1 MNIQLQKRTR
11 DLTIDV
17 KGVRKDKN
25 NIRPENEK
33 LGRNRTMTTKR
44 KEGREGGR
52 ERKEKERKSEKEIT
66 EPSRNRENYRK
77 SHEYSS
83 G

>member
-1 MNIQLQKRTR
+1 MGHEKAWILVRRQYHGKDPEIIMNIQLQKRTK

-25 NIRPENEK
+25 NIQPENEK

-44 KEGREGGR
+44 KEEREGGR
-52 ERKEKERKSEKEIT
+52 ERKKK
-66 EPSRNRENYRK
+66 
-77 SHEYSS
+77 
-83 G
+83 